1 MPWAWGDRVARIRV
15 LREGDGSAKYP
26 IAFMR
31 SALFVDFDNV
41 FSGLMRLGPDY
52 AEAFARNPSR
62 WLNWLIE
69 SLEAPDGA
77 EDQAKRR
84 VLVRRCYL
92 NPEPYKR
99 FRIGFSR
106 AGFEIVDCPP
116 MTAAGKTSTDIH
128 MVLDMVDVLQSAT
141 RYDEFIV
148 FSADADFT
156 PLLRKLRR
164 EDRRTT
170 IFAAG
175 ATSASYDASADLI
188 IDPEAFI
195 TGALGFDEE
204 DATPTPPNLDTLI
217 AQAEALVWRTVDHA
231 GQPVPLPAMTKIL
244 ATQVP
249 GLVQTNWAGKGTFYG
264 LLTSL
269 PLEPLRIDRHLNALL
284 DPRRLAPE
292 GRADRPTTT
301 AGSGVTATSKPAP
314 VAADTVKPESA
325 QALAPE
331 AVEEGRDIDPTE
343 VGAMLARELAESDR
357 PIAVARLAQ
366 LARGQFPGIEKTW
379 LGCGTWKKLLEQLQG
394 PKLQVVW
401 ENQVGY
407 GLDPTRHTMHIA
419 EAPPVQDDVAGAV
432 KCSPEVITWLAAAG
446 LPTLERGRY
455 RILLDGLSNA
465 MGVEPFSLAGV
476 TKLARDRSVAA
487 GKPVNRQHAN
497 TVMRGLL
504 FNGFDPTRD
513 GHSTDE
519 LVAFLCGMVVS
530 ACRREGVKMS
540 DQDKLVLVEWVG
552 T

>member
-1 MPWAWGDRVARIRV
+1 MPWAWGDRVACIRV

-69 SLEAPDGA
+69 SLEAPNGA

-231 GQPVPLPAMTKIL
+231 SQPVPLPAMTKIL

-269 PLEPLRIDRHLNALL
+269 PLEPLRIDRHLNALV

-292 GRADRPTTT
+292 VRADRPTNSANAKSSAVSADPDKAEVTT
-301 AGSGVTATSKPAP
+301 PLTT
-314 VAADTVKPESA
+314 ES
-325 QALAPE
+325 
-331 AVEEGRDIDPTE
+331 
-343 VGAMLARELAESDR
+343 
-357 PIAVARLAQ
+357 
-366 LARGQFPGIEKTW
+366 
-379 LGCGTWKKLLEQLQG
+379 LG
-394 PKLQVVW
+394 PS
-401 ENQVGY
+401 
-407 GLDPTRHTMHIA
+407 
-419 EAPPVQDDVAGAV
+419 

-455 RILLDGLSNA
+455 RILLEGLSNA

-487 GKPVNRQHAN
+487 GNPVNRQHAN